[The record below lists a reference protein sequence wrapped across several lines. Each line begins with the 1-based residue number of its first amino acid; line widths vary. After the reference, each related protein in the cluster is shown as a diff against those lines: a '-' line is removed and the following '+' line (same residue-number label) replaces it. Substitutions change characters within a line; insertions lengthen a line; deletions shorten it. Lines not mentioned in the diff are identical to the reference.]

1 MIRAF
6 MVLAAASALIGA
18 YHDVA
23 AQKVAVDLRAVGATS
38 TQRLAGADLSVGVGF
53 GMTVGY
59 HLQPHLLA
67 YGGWDWIHFQ
77 ADQSFAGPDMD
88 FEETGYTA
96 GLRFEHPIGAESLTL
111 FRIEG
116 GATYKHVEIENV
128 GGDIIG
134 DSGHRFGFEGGGGL
148 VFALGEDWRFTP
160 TLRFRSLSPA
170 FDITG
175 VTTKSDLRYAG
186 IELGV
191 SRKF

>member
-1 MIRAF
+1 MLRILLRTFIA
-6 MVLAAASALIGA
+6 LAAASALLGA
-18 YHDVA
+18 RQDLA
-23 AQKVAVDLRAVGATS
+23 AQRVAVDLRAVGATS
-38 TQRLAGADLSVGVGF
+38 TQKLAGADLSVGVGI
-53 GMTVGY
+53 GMTIGY

-67 YGGWDWIHFQ
+67 YGGWDWMHFQ

-116 GATYKHVEIENV
+116 GATYKHVEIEDV

-148 VFALGEDWRFTP
+148 VFPLGENWRLAP

-175 VTTKSDLRYAG
+175 VTTKSDLQYAG
-186 IELGV
+186 IELG
-191 SRKF
+191 